1 MISPDFR
8 LLINIFDAPTL
19 VASHTILNQNI
30 SKYEILY
37 ANDKFFEFF
46 PESAK
51 NYKYLSDFNAINGY
65 SWKEL
70 SQKAYITK
78 DKIEEV
84 FYSEEKKCLITA
96 TFSCLKSSY
105 TIITLKQHKDDV
117 LKNDYTDELTKLPNR
132 KSFTTNFDK
141 YINVAQTNNSKFA
154 LLLIDIDNMKTIN
167 SSKGFE
173 AGDMLLIRVANIL
186 KRFEKNNIN
195 SYRYGDDEFMVA
207 IQNINSMDSLATITD
222 TIFEVLDSEEINIS
236 GGISIYPDHSHEKDD
251 LLKFSDIAIN
261 YAKKDG
267 KHQFKVFNPE
277 MQKAFIRKM
286 NLQNRMTRAVLES
299 SFTMYY
305 QPQFNVKTSDLRGFE
320 ALIRWHDKELGDISP
335 AVFIPLAEESGLI
348 LPIGTW
354 VFNTAF
360 ATLKKWQVKY
370 NFKGVMSINVS
381 PIQLK
386 QRNFIEELQDLLVRY
401 DVAPSSV
408 EIEITE
414 GIMIENMDDTVS
426 KLKQIKDLGI
436 RVSLD
441 DFGTGY
447 SSLSYLQMLPLS
459 TLKIDK
465 SFIRNITAKDGI
477 QANITNSIINM
488 VSKMGLD
495 TIAEGVEKTDQL
507 EILQKFDCHIIQG
520 YLRGKPMPEYNC
532 NAYLAGDSSALLTI
546 CS

>member
-1 MISPDFR
+1 M
-8 LLINIFDAPTL
+8 
-19 VASHTILNQNI
+19 
-30 SKYEILY
+30 
-37 ANDKFFEFF
+37 
-46 PESAK
+46 
-51 NYKYLSDFNAINGY
+51 
-65 SWKEL
+65 
-70 SQKAYITK
+70 
-78 DKIEEV
+78 
-84 FYSEEKKCLITA
+84 
-96 TFSCLKSSY
+96 
-105 TIITLKQHKDDV
+105 KQHKDDV

-299 SFTMYY
+299 SFTLYY

-320 ALIRWHDKELGDISP
+320 ALIRWHDKELGDVSP

-348 LPIGTW
+348 VSNLPTILLDRRGEYGQNRYLW
-354 VFNTAF
+354 
-360 ATLKKWQVKY
+360 
-370 NFKGVMSINVS
+370 
-381 PIQLK
+381 
-386 QRNFIEELQDLLVRY
+386 RNLQSHPYR
-401 DVAPSSV
+401 A
-408 EIEITE
+408 
-414 GIMIENMDDTVS
+414 
-426 KLKQIKDLGI
+426 
-436 RVSLD
+436 
-441 DFGTGY
+441 Y
-447 SSLSYLQMLPLS
+447 SGGAAGEVCSE
-459 TLKIDK
+459 
-465 SFIRNITAKDGI
+465 AG
-477 QANITNSIINM
+477 QAAADP
-488 VSKMGLD
+488 G
-495 TIAEGVEKTDQL
+495 
-507 EILQKFDCHIIQG
+507 
-520 YLRGKPMPEYNC
+520 
-532 NAYLAGDSSALLTI
+532 
-546 CS
+546 